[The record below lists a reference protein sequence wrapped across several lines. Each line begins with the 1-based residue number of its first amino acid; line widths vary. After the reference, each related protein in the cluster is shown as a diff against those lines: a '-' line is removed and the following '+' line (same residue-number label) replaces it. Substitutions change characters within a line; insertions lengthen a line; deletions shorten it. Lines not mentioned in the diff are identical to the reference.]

1 MDERVFF
8 DLDNKIH
15 FGKLE
20 KGGLLQ
26 PSKSGQLKNKKHND
40 KIKKNHS
47 EIFRTGKQ

>member
-8 DLDNKIH
+8 DLVNKIH

-26 PSKSGQLKNKKHND
+26 PSKSGQLKNKKTQWQN
-40 KIKKNHS
+40 KKNHS